1 MDEEEFDA
9 FMVLRPFGTE
19 DAMRWDVQVRGD
31 VGLSITLGSALWGK
45 TSDDLQRQLL
55 APHPD
60 IPPGFGLADFRKLLQ
75 WTAQMTS
82 AVLLFQ
88 RLRGLSPAVLPSPT
102 VFVGTTRFHTV
113 GGAARSRRNGSQ
125 TTVVLFKLISRR
137 ASR

>member
-102 VFVGTTRFHTV
+102 VFVGTQGFTV
-113 GGAARSRRNGSQ
+113 GEARHEI
-125 TTVVLFKLISRR
+125 VCR
-137 ASR
+137 AIDHLEKR